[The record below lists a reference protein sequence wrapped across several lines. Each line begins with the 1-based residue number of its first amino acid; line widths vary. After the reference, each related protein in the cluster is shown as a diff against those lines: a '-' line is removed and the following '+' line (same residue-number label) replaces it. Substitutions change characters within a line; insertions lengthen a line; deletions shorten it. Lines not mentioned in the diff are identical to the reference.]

1 MPLRLANTALVLA
14 AVMSAS
20 VIAAQD
26 EASSPGSI
34 VVIGNRAE
42 QAEIAANQAAAIT
55 LRPPI
60 DTPMPRRYAP
70 ICVKLFGIDPAY
82 GELLK
87 VRVNQNALALG
98 LKVDRPGCTPNVWI
112 GFTRNSKVQ
121 VEGLRKQQP
130 GLFGELKPYEIA
142 RILGGSGAAQ
152 VWHAAETR
160 SVDGRPI
167 PIVQLNLPG
176 NNVSGRPI
184 ETGYNSQY
192 GGGRLNSPIRSD
204 INGTIVVFDR
214 DRANGRSVQ
223 QLADYATFRILAPVQ
238 DFATVPPGAMP
249 SILMLFTDGADAPDG
264 LTQFDWAYLTAY
276 YKLDRGAKASAV
288 HDATKRAMLD
298 GTGTKLREKAA
309 SNPPPAL

>member
-82 GELLK
+82 GELIK
-87 VRVNQNALALG
+87 VQVNQNVQTLG
-98 LKVDRPGCTPNVWI
+98 LKVGGSGCSPNVWI

-121 VEGLRKQQP
+121 VEALRKQQP
-130 GLFGELKPYEIA
+130 GLFGELRPFEIA
-142 RILGGSGAAQ
+142 RVLGGSGAAQ

-167 PIVQLNLPG
+167 PIMEFSTPDLA
-176 NNVSGRPI
+176 RKI
-184 ETGYNSQY
+184 EVKTNSQY
-192 GGGRLNSPIRSD
+192 SGGRLNSPIRSD

-238 DFATVPPGAMP
+238 DFATVPPGAIP
-249 SILMLFTDGADAPDG
+249 SILMLFTEGADAPDG
-264 LTQFDWAYLTAY
+264 LTEFDWAYLTAY

-309 SNPPPAL
+309 SNPPLAP

>member
-1 MPLRLANTALVLA
+1 MTIRLIKTVLA
-14 AVMSAS
+14 LAAATWAGAISAQEG
-20 VIAAQD
+20 ANGT
-26 EASSPGSI
+26 SPI

-82 GELLK
+82 GELIK
-87 VRVNQNALALG
+87 VQVNQNVQTLG
-98 LKVDRPGCTPNVWI
+98 LKVGGSGCSPNVWI

-121 VEGLRKQQP
+121 VEALRKQQP
-130 GLFGELKPYEIA
+130 GLFGELRPFEIA
-142 RILGGSGAAQ
+142 RVLGGSGAAQ

-167 PIVQLNLPG
+167 PIMEFSTPDLA
-176 NNVSGRPI
+176 RKI
-184 ETGYNSQY
+184 EVKTNSQY
-192 GGGRLNSPIRSD
+192 SGGRLNSPIRSD
-204 INGTIVVFDR
+204 INGTIIVFDR

-238 DFATVPPGAMP
+238 DFATVPPGAVP
-249 SILMLFTDGADAPDG
+249 SILMLFTEGADAPDG
-264 LTQFDWAYLTAY
+264 LTEFDWAYLTAY

-309 SNPPPAL
+309 SNPPPAP